1 MARIVRQKRETIML
15 MVKQLALALL
25 LAAPALLAQSKN
37 TRDLGPAAVL
47 VASRD
52 LADPNFA
59 KTVILLVHY
68 DDESVLGLIVNR
80 HTDVP
85 ISRLFESVRAAK
97 SRSDSIYLG
106 GPVEISTVFALFE
119 SPDKPKG
126 AAPVF
131 GETYLISTK
140 EVLEKTVAA
149 KPDPDVFHVYCG
161 YAGWT
166 NAQLKKEVDLGSWYI
181 FHADTGMVFDADPDS
196 LWLRMI
202 KKSEQQVALN
212 MVK

>member
-1 MARIVRQKRETIML
+1 ML
-15 MVKQLALALL
+15 MPRLAIAFL

-37 TRDLGPAAVL
+37 THDLGRASVL

-68 DDESVLGLIVNR
+68 DEESVLGLIVNR

-85 ISRLFESVRAAK
+85 IARLFENLKAAK
-97 SRSDSIYLG
+97 ERGDNIYLG

-119 SPDKPKG
+119 STDKPKG

-140 EVLEKTVAA
+140 DVLEKTVSA

-166 NAQLKKEVDLGSWYI
+166 NEQLKREVDLGMWYI
-181 FHADTGMVFDADPDS
+181 FHADTGMVFDSDPDS

-202 KKSEQQVALN
+202 KKSEQQVAMRIKL
-212 MVK
+212 K